1 MCLFLRVGS
10 ILRKS
15 LEYRDCR
22 TETDTETTKNP
33 KLFETRDRDRDRE
46 SREIL
51 VGMGMRCPDTSRDSN
66 GQEKNPKNAFN

>member
-10 ILRKS
+10 ILRKKS

-33 KLFETRDRDRDRE
+33 RLFETRDRE

-51 VGMGMRCPDTSRDSN
+51 VGMRCPDTSRDSN